1 MSMLSFRKQA
11 AEEQT
16 AAKKKRKAKDQ
27 VPKAPEP
34 AASTEVPTEAPTDAP
49 VVQ

>member
-11 AEEQT
+11 TEDQ
-16 AAKKKRKAKDQ
+16 AAVKKKQKTKDQ

-34 AASTEVPTEAPTDAP
+34 EASAEVPTEAPTDAP